1 MLLETL
7 YRMITVHIDDAQLE
21 QRINEEVNATGKSV
35 QLVIEELLSAALP
48 TLKYPHLNPTE
59 HGHIIADSLD
69 LPSEQS
75 ADTTLFSQVSDAADY
90 VANLRNT
97 SWRRQ

>member
-1 MLLETL
+1 
-7 YRMITVHIDDAQLE
+7 MITVHIDDAQLE

-48 TLKYPHLNPTE
+48 TLEYPHLNPTE

-69 LPSEQS
+69 TSNEQS
-75 ADTTLFSQVSDAADY
+75 ENTTLFSQVSNAADY
-90 VANLRNT
+90 VSNLRKT
-97 SWRRQ
+97 SWRR